1 MFLSRYLDY
10 LLEDLSKAKRGDRD
24 LHSASNKTK
33 GRNGG
38 TQRWS
43 GGGKEEA
50 CGLNATSARSEPSQR
65 HSGASSSSPGMG
77 IRHRGGGPEADEIV
91 TVIDLE
97 GFFVG
102 ASSMNPKRRKSGSG
116 PVGLE
121 LRVLKNIRRP
131 DYPRLVVRISHMLVV
146 GTPSSMAQ
154 RM

>member
-1 MFLSRYLDY
+1 M
-10 LLEDLSKAKRGDRD
+10 EDLSKAKRGDRD

-50 CGLNATSARSEPSQR
+50 CGLNASARSEPLQR

-77 IRHRGGGPEADEIV
+77 SWHRGGGPEDDEIV

-97 GFFVG
+97 GFWVG
-102 ASSMNPKRRKSGSG
+102 ASSMNIKRRKSGSG